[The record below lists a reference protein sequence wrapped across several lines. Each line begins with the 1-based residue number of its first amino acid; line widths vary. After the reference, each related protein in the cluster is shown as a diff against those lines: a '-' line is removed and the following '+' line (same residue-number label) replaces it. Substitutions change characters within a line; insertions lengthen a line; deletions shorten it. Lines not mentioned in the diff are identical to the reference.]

1 MADLEAEIEKLTA
14 AIAALESQRSSLG
27 NAVVDPAIAALRAQ
41 LTQLESR
48 AADAE
53 VGERKVVTIV
63 FADVSGFTALSETL
77 DPEKVREL
85 INACFDWLV
94 PVVQKYDG
102 TIDKFIGDEIMALF
116 GAPVAHEDDAERALR
131 AALEMMDVIAAFNG
145 ANGTELGLH
154 TGINTGLVVAG
165 QIGGHDRRD
174 YSVMGDAVNLAARLE
189 DASPVGEIF
198 VGPATY
204 RLTKQLFDFEP
215 VPPLTLKG
223 KEAPV
228 EVRRLLGAKTVPK
241 STRGIEG
248 LCAPLVGRDEELAEI
263 REALAALGR
272 GQGSTLAILGEAGLG
287 KSRLIAET
295 RALLPAKT
303 TWAEGRA
310 LSYTA
315 GMSYWLAREILL
327 SLLGAK
333 AGASQ
338 SEIAAALWNSLNG
351 QSAFYPFLARL
362 LELPMEAAA
371 EEQVKFLSSETLR
384 SRILEALRGYV
395 HDCAQRSPL
404 VLVWE
409 DLHWCDPSS
418 WEVLETLFP
427 LCNNVPLLML
437 YVSRLED
444 NRVVE
449 MLREHDGKCIRRTI
463 RLSPLSRDEG
473 HVLVQQLLK
482 IENLPERLR
491 ELILNRA
498 EGNPFFVEELL
509 RSLIDTGVIVLQ
521 EGRATA
527 VREIQALEIPETLH
541 GVLAARIDRLPSESK
556 QTLQRASVIGRIFQQ
571 WVLAYICEEKA
582 RPKLQASLGELQRR
596 EFIQSREQHAS
607 ETAGLERDEYIFKHA
622 ITHDVAY
629 GSMLLARRKELHRQI
644 AEAIETLFPGRIDE
658 LSATLG
664 YHFERAEATERAV
677 FYLGR
682 AAERAK
688 ATFANAEAIGFY
700 ETAIRLIARA
710 GEEQF
715 RRDAARL
722 NEGLGDV
729 LTLAGRHDDARTAF
743 ARALNL
749 VENAELMSRARLHR
763 KIGFSHSLQRHFAE
777 TTREFDLADKELG
790 EPSEKQR
797 ADWWEE
803 KVWIQLER
811 MHLFYWQG
819 MVKEMRELAHQFR
832 PVIIERGAAWQ
843 RARFLKTLALSLLMD
858 SRFRPSLECVELA
871 RRAVAASEEANNLAE
886 AVHVNFVLGLIEL
899 FHGDLRDA
907 AEQCGKAFRMAE
919 RTGDLVLQARCLA
932 YRAVAYRR
940 LSDVPRCRTE
950 AEKTLVL
957 TEELKMVEY
966 VAMAKASLAWAAW
979 REKNEGEA
987 QKLASEAL

>member
-1 MADLEAEIEKLTA
+1 
-14 AIAALESQRSSLG
+14 
-27 NAVVDPAIAALRAQ
+27 
-41 LTQLESR
+41 
-48 AADAE
+48 
-53 VGERKVVTIV
+53 
-63 FADVSGFTALSETL
+63 
-77 DPEKVREL
+77 
-85 INACFDWLV
+85 
-94 PVVQKYDG
+94 
-102 TIDKFIGDEIMALF
+102 
-116 GAPVAHEDDAERALR
+116 
-131 AALEMMDVIAAFNG
+131 
-145 ANGTELGLH
+145 
-154 TGINTGLVVAG
+154 
-165 QIGGHDRRD
+165 
-174 YSVMGDAVNLAARLE
+174 MGDAVNLAARLE

-215 VPPLTLKG
+215 VAPLTLKG
-223 KEAPV
+223 KGAPV
-228 EVRRLLGAKTVPK
+228 EVRRLLGAKTGPK

-248 LCAPLVGRDEELAEI
+248 LRAPLVGRDEELTEI
-263 REALAALGR
+263 REALAALGH
-272 GQGSTLAILGEAGLG
+272 GQGSALAILGEAGLG

-295 RALLPAKT
+295 RRLLPAKV

-427 LCNNVPLLML
+427 LCNNVPLLIL

-449 MLREHDGKCIRRTI
+449 MLREYDGKCIRRTI
-463 RLSPLSRDEG
+463 RLSPLSRDES

-541 GVLAARIDRLPSESK
+541 GVLAARIDRLPGENK
-556 QTLQRASVIGRIFQQ
+556 QALQRASVIGRIFQQ
-571 WVLAYICEEKA
+571 RVLAYIYEEKA

-658 LSATLG
+658 RSATLG
-664 YHFERAEATERAV
+664 YHFERAEATERAI
-677 FYLGR
+677 FYLRR
-682 AAERAK
+682 AAEQAK

-700 ETAIRLIARA
+700 ESAIRLIARA

-743 ARALNL
+743 ARALDL

-777 TTREFDLADKELG
+777 TTREFDLADRELG
-790 EPSEKQR
+790 EPSDKQR

-819 MVKEMRELAHQFR
+819 MVKEMRELADQFR
-832 PVIIERGAAWQ
+832 SVIIERGAAWQ

-871 RRAVAASEEANNLAE
+871 RRAVAACEEANNLAE

-907 AEQCGKAFRMAE
+907 AEQCGKAFKMAE
-919 RTGDLVLQARCLA
+919 RTGDLVLQARCLT

-940 LSDVPRCRTE
+940 LDDVPRCRTE

-957 TEELKMVEY
+957 AEELKMVEY

-987 QKLASEAL
+987 EELASEALKLWHGMDDPYSMDWMALWPLIAITFARRDIARAIEFANGLLEENQHPPPEKLSAVVRKACEEWQNGVQEEAASGLAVAIKIAKELHYI